1 MVYDKTES
9 ILAMS
14 SVEYSGVS
22 FWDIIQSIL
31 GRSGTFYWLERIER
45 ITDQH
50 DWINYIQNE
59 TGNWAW

>member
-50 DWINYIQNE
+50 D
-59 TGNWAW
+59 